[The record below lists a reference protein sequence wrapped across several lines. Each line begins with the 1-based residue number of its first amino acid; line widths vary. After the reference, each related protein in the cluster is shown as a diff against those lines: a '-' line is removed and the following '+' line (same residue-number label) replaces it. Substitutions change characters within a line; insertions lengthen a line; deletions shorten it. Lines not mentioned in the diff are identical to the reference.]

1 MLRAGV
7 QATRERFT
15 EYIAVMKKALRDAA
29 EASAAHSAGIQLL
42 TPSSNESA
50 QANPPPG
57 MLPSTSLRPMH
68 LAVTVCLCQGQCQAG
83 MWGRWLMRP
92 SVKF

>member
-1 MLRAGV
+1 MHV

-42 TPSSNESA
+42 TPSDSDSP
-50 QANPPPG
+50 QAHPPPG
-57 MLPSTSLRPMH
+57 TLPSKFSGSCIP
-68 LAVTVCLCQGQCQAG
+68 AINFCPCQCEAG
-83 MWGRWLMRP
+83 RLGRR
-92 SVKF
+92 